1 MLEGCDIDYQVK
13 KQELIKEQI
22 FLNQFMG
29 KSCPDGEDHTKE
41 ESYGPKACK

>member
-1 MLEGCDIDYQVK
+1 
-13 KQELIKEQI
+13 
-22 FLNQFMG
+22 LNQFMG